1 MWQGSR
7 DHAEQRVGARS
18 WCLARLGK
26 LEAGTV
32 ISELHRQLSRAPAT
46 WPPGPPPHSSHSHL
60 VLHSYMLH
68 VTCYTLHVTC
78 DDWARCSDCYH
89 ITTEL
94 LTGEMCR
101 TDNCCWSWLIVMDHV
116 RTSRLGTQTG
126 NIPSSGSQRR
136 PGGDR
141 RVQFADKI

>member
-1 MWQGSR
+1 MLCGKEAVTMQSSVLVPGAGVWRGWESWKL
-7 DHAEQRVGARS
+7 EQLSVSCTVSCHEPRPPGH
-18 WCLARLGK
+18 LARHHTHHIPTLCYI
-26 LEAGTV
+26 L
-32 ISELHRQLSRAPAT
+32 
-46 WPPGPPPHSSHSHL
+46 
-60 VLHSYMLH
+60 
-68 VTCYTLHVTC
+68 TCYMLHVTC

-116 RTSRLGTQTG
+116 RISRLGTQTG